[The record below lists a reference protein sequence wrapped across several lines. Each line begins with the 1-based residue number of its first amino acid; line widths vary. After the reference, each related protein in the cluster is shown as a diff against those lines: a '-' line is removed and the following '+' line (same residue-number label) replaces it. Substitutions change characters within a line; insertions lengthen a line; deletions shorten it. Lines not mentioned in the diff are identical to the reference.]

1 MRGSPSLWN
10 RYRNLLQRSESIG
23 LRHRQHHR
31 QKPQKRSNSQTLPY
45 HVLLAE
51 PHLRLQLGLTSPHS
65 AASKPSPNPGSD
77 NPSSD
82 NLAFN
87 GAILPRRHHRPLHGG

>member
-1 MRGSPSLWN
+1 MRHQKPLFAQMD
-10 RYRNLLQRSESIG
+10 LQR
-23 LRHRQHHR
+23 
-31 QKPQKRSNSQTLPY
+31 LPY